1 MNKKKIEWNVYFLLS
16 VSEDFLVIL
25 FFCIHSLIILN
36 YKYKVLNN
44 QWIKLIQE
52 NHNLNRNCIM
62 PTEPVNRFSTGWPI
76 YLI

>member
-44 QWIKLIQE
+44 Q
-52 NHNLNRNCIM
+52 
-62 PTEPVNRFSTGWPI
+62 
-76 YLI
+76 